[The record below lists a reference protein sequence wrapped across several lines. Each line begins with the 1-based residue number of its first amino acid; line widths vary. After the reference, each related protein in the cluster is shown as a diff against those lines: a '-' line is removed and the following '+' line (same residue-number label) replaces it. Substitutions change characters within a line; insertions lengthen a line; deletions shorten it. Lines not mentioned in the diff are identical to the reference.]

1 MASHSYRLSRSR
13 LSLALIAALALPAG
27 AAFAQSTDAP
37 AADAKSEQ
45 PAPATQNK
53 KLEKV
58 VVTGSLI
65 GRSEIEGPAPITVI
79 SREDIDREGYQT
91 VGDMLQSLSQNTTSS
106 FTGDLAVT
114 GFTPNALVV
123 NLRNLGPGYTLTLVN
138 GRRPA
143 QYPQPYNRDNNVVN
157 VRAIPSSIVE
167 RVEVLTG
174 GASALYGSDAV
185 AGVVNIVTRSNYN
198 GQYARVT
205 VGTTEEGGGDSEK
218 IEYTGGATGD
228 RWSAVWALQYS
239 ETDPVFASQREILA
253 SSLAGP
259 RGYIPGVT
267 NPALALVVL
276 RSSNGTAQNPLNFNN
291 YYNQAACDA
300 FGYTTVTSATRGKY
314 CGSFDQVASRSI
326 FNANK
331 FHSAYGYGT
340 FDITDTTQLFGS
352 ATYYSSDGKSSSG
365 TEFWGTSGDQFMRS
379 QSGAARATYFDP
391 QFGATE
397 QLQRIFNPSELGGP
411 EAATTLYDEKT
422 WDVNGGIRG
431 TMWDDRFDWEA
442 SVSTSRYDYTA
453 DRPRLLA
460 KATHDYFLIPC
471 ATTSL
476 ASCSRTAT
484 LGYTGGVPI
493 YALDLNHWNT
503 PITPEIYQSFAT
515 RAVNVGVTKSS
526 SANFVVKGDL
536 WELPAGTMGFAA
548 GFEWGRQQT
557 DLESDPR
564 TDPNRPRDE
573 GTIYNLTS
581 SGQTHGKRDRYAAF
595 AEFRVPIFDTL
606 TAQIAGRYDKY
617 DDITAVDDAL
627 SYNLGLE
634 YRPWSRLLLRTSY
647 ATSFRAPDMQL
658 VFAEGAAS
666 FSTIFDEYACRS
678 GLGLGAPTP
687 PAPRTVPVCQ
697 AAVGD
702 RTAYQAQTLI
712 AGNPLLKE
720 EEGKSFG
727 AGFVWDITKGM
738 NVSVDYW
745 RIQLKDAASQLT
757 SAFIL
762 RSEAE
767 CRLGTTRD
775 GTPVDTS
782 SAFCQNILGLVTR
795 NGPEPGT
802 TNDLR
807 LQRINSAYI
816 NTALTDVSG
825 IDTTFKYDW
834 QMGGLGHFYFDF
846 QHALVIN
853 YRTRQ
858 FESDPLADRRD
869 DERFNDQR
877 SRVKTSLAWVT
888 PSGNWRTTVS
898 GVRLGTNGN
907 NTALEFTDAV
917 TGAHEGARLPPYFIW
932 NMTIARKWGEKLDT
946 QLTIN
951 NLANAQYRKDNS
963 FTAYPF
969 FDNFIGADPLGRR
982 YYLSVGYKF

>member
-1 MASHSYRLSRSR
+1 MARPSVRLHRSR

-27 AAFAQSTDAP
+27 TALAQQSP
-37 AADAKSEQ
+37 AAD
-45 PAPATQNK
+45 PAADKASTTEAAAEK
-53 KLEKV
+53 KLQKV
-58 VVTGSLI
+58 TVVGSLI
-65 GRSEIEGPAPITVI
+65 GRSKVEGAAPITVI
-79 SREDIDREGYQT
+79 SRDDIDREGYQT
-91 VGDMLQSLSQNTTSS
+91 VGDMLQAISQNTTSS
-106 FTGDLAVT
+106 FTGDVAVT

-157 VRAIPSSIVE
+157 VRAIPSSIIE

-185 AGVVNIVTRSNYN
+185 AGVVNIVTRTNYD
-198 GQYARVT
+198 GQYLRVT
-205 VGTTEEGGGDSEK
+205 AGTTEEGGGDSER

-228 RWSAVWALQYS
+228 RWNAVWALQYS
-239 ETDPVFASQREILA
+239 QNDAVFASQREIL
-253 SSLAGP
+253 SSALAGP
-259 RGYIPGVT
+259 RGYIPGTT

-276 RSSNGTAQNPLNFNN
+276 RSSNGNAQNPLNFNN
-291 YYNQAACDA
+291 YYNAAACDA
-300 FGYTTVTSATRGKY
+300 FGYTTVVSATRGRY

-326 FNANK
+326 SNAGK
-331 FHSAYGYGT
+331 FHSVYGSGS
-340 FDITDTTQLFGS
+340 FELTDDLQLFGS

-365 TEFWGTSGDQFMRS
+365 TEFWGTSGDPFMRS
-379 QSGAARATYFDP
+379 SNGAARATYFDP

-411 EAATTLYDEKT
+411 EAATTLYDEQT
-422 WDVNGGIRG
+422 WDVNGGLRG
-431 TMWDDRFDWEA
+431 TMWDGRFDWEA

-460 KATHDYFLIPC
+460 QATHDYFLIPC

-484 LGYTGGVPI
+484 LGYTGVVPI
-493 YALDLNHWNT
+493 YQLDLNRWNA
-503 PITPEIYQSFAT
+503 PITPDIYESFST

-526 SANFVVKGDL
+526 SANFVVRGDL
-536 WELPAGTMGFAA
+536 WELPAGTLGFAA
-548 GFEWGRQQT
+548 GADWGRQQT

-564 TDPNRPRDE
+564 TDPNRPRDA

-581 SGQTHGKRDRYAAF
+581 SGQTHGKRDRYAVF

-617 DDITAVDDAL
+617 DDITEVDDAI

-666 FSTIFDEYACRS
+666 FATVFDEYACRS

-687 PAPRTVPVCQ
+687 PVPRTAQVCSNT
-697 AAVGD
+697 AND

-727 AGFVWDITKGM
+727 AGFVWDVTKGM
-738 NVSVDYW
+738 SVSVDYW
-745 RIQLKDAASQLT
+745 RIKLQDAASQLS

-762 RSEAE
+762 RTEAD
-767 CRLGTTRD
+767 CRLGVDRD
-775 GTPVDTS
+775 GNTVDS
-782 SAFCQNILGLVTR
+782 NSALCQNILGLVTR

-825 IDTTFKYDW
+825 LDTTFKYNW

-858 FESDPLADRRD
+858 FETDPMADRRD

-888 PSGNWRTTVS
+888 PSGNWRTTVT
-898 GVRLGTNGN
+898 GTRLGTNGN
-907 NTALEFTDAV
+907 NTGLEFVDAI
-917 TGAHEGARLPPYFIW
+917 TGAHEGARLPPYFLW
-932 NMTIARKWGEKLDT
+932 NMTIARKWTDKLDT

-951 NLANAQYRKDNS
+951 NLANTQYREDKS

-969 FDNFIGADPLGRR
+969 FDSFIGSDLLGRR